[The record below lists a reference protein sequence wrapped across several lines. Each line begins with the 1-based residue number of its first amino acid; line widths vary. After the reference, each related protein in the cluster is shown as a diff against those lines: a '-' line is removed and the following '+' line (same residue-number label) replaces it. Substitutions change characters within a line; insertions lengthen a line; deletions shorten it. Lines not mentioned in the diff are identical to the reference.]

1 MSPRVVG
8 VTPASDIKP
17 KMSTNVDIRPYGV
30 VSARL
35 CAMSVVDLRAE
46 TRAYGR
52 ARLRDLALDAA
63 RDVVL
68 DRGWGA
74 VRMGA
79 IATEVGIS
87 RQSLHAEFGTKD
99 DLGNALVMRETA
111 EFFEGM
117 RVLLAEHPGD
127 LAAGVAAAA
136 QYMLVVA
143 HDNPLL
149 QTILTLTPANGGDV
163 SLLSLLT
170 IRGEPL
176 IGHAVEVLGEWVGEQ
191 WPSANPEDVRLMVES
206 VVRLGL
212 SHILTPTRD
221 ARDVAGDLALLAC
234 RCLRL
239 PDPD

>member
-1 MSPRVVG
+1 MS
-8 VTPASDIKP
+8 I
-17 KMSTNVDIRPYGV
+17 
-30 VSARL
+30 
-35 CAMSVVDLRAE
+35 VDLRAE

-52 ARLRDLALDAA
+52 ARLRELALDAA
-63 RDVVL
+63 REVVL
-68 DRGWGA
+68 DRGWAA

-79 IATEVGIS
+79 IATAIGIS

-117 RVLLAEHPGD
+117 QNLLAEHPGD
-127 LAAGVAAAA
+127 LAGGVDAAA
-136 QYMLVVA
+136 QYMLSA
-143 HDNPLL
+143 AQDNPLL
-149 QTILTLTPANGGDV
+149 QTILTLAPAHPGDV

-176 IGHAVEVLGEWVGEQ
+176 IGRAEEILGGWVSEQ
-191 WPSANPEDVRLMVES
+191 WPEADPGDVRLTVES

-212 SHILTPTRD
+212 SNILTPTR
-221 ARDVAGDLALLAC
+221 AVADVARDLALLAC

-239 PDPD
+239 PDPR

>member
-1 MSPRVVG
+1 
-8 VTPASDIKP
+8 
-17 KMSTNVDIRPYGV
+17 
-30 VSARL
+30 
-35 CAMSVVDLRAE
+35 MSVVDLRAE

-63 RDVVL
+63 RQVVL
-68 DRGWGA
+68 ERGWAA

-79 IATEVGIS
+79 IATAIGIS

-111 EFFEGM
+111 EFFDGM
-117 RVLLAEHPGD
+117 RVLLSEHPGD
-127 LAAGVAAAA
+127 LAGGVYEAA
-136 QYMLVVA
+136 QYMLSVA

-176 IGHAVEVLGEWVGEQ
+176 IGRAIETFGDWVTEQ
-191 WPSANPEDVRLMVES
+191 WPSADPDDVRVMVES
-206 VVRLGL
+206 VVRLCL
-212 SHILTPTRD
+212 SHILTPTK
-221 ARDVAGDLALLAC
+221 APAEVAADLAVVAR
-234 RCLRL
+234 RCLPL
-239 PDPD
+239 PESG